1 MNIDIVRTPARIEA
15 RFRYDP
21 ATKDLVKAAGFRWDP
36 AAKVWWTTDETKAA
50 KISRPDAVAAINAE
64 RMEAARAAQAA
75 IEASRAT
82 DSDRDIPA
90 PSGLAYLPYQRGGI
104 AYAMERDGV
113 LIGDEMGLGKTIQAI
128 GTINADPDAKRVL
141 VICPA
146 SLKLNWQKELRK
158 WLVRPLTIGIAEGKS
173 WPFTDVVIINYDI
186 VDKHR
191 PAIDTVEWDLMIAD
205 ECHYLKNPKAQ
216 RTKAVLGGKK

>member
-36 AAKVWWTTDETKAA
+36 TAKVWWTTDETKAA

-90 PSGLAYLPYQRGGI
+90 PAGLAYLPYQRGGI

-113 LIGDEMGLGKTIQAI
+113 LIGDEPGLGKTIQAI
-128 GTINADPDAKRVL
+128 GAVNADPHARRVL

-146 SLKLNWQKELRK
+146 SLKLNWRNELRK
-158 WLVRPLTIGIAEGKS
+158 WLVRPMSIGIAESDDFPK
-173 WPFTDVVIINYDI
+173 TDVVIINYDI
-186 VDKHR
+186 VARHR
-191 PAIDTVEWDLMIAD
+191 PVIDRIEWDCLIVD
-205 ECHYLKNPKAQ
+205 EAHYLKSPKAQ
-216 RTKAVLGGKK
+216 RTKAVLGG

>member
-90 PSGLAYLPYQRGGI
+90 PAGLAYLPYQRGGI

-113 LIGDEMGLGKTIQAI
+113 LIGDEPGLGKTIQAI
-128 GTINADPDAKRVL
+128 GAVNADPNARRVL

-146 SLKLNWQKELRK
+146 SLKLNWRNELRK
-158 WLVRPLTIGIAEGKS
+158 WLTRPLTIGIAESDDFPK
-173 WPFTDVVIINYDI
+173 TDVVIINYDI
-186 VDKHR
+186 VARHR
-191 PAIDTVEWDLMIAD
+191 LVIDRIEWDCLIVD
-205 ECHYLKNPKAQ
+205 EAHYLKSPKAQ
-216 RTKAVLGGKK
+216 RTKAVLGG

>member
-36 AAKVWWTTDETKAA
+36 AAKVWWTTDEAKAA
-50 KISRPDAVAAINAE
+50 KISRPDVVAAINAE

-90 PSGLAYLPYQRGGI
+90 PAGLAYLPYQRGGI

-113 LIGDEMGLGKTIQAI
+113 LIGDEMGLGKTPQSI
-128 GTINADPDAKRVL
+128 GVINCDPNAKRAL

-146 SLKLNWQKELRK
+146 SLKLNWLKELKR
-158 WLVRPLTIGIAEGKS
+158 WLVRPMTIGVAEGNS
-173 WPFTDVVIINYDI
+173 FPNTNVVIINYDI
-186 VDKHR
+186 VARHR
-191 PAIDTVEWDLMIAD
+191 AKIDAIEWDCLIVD

-216 RTKAVLGGKK
+216 RTKAILGG